1 MASEAKKKR
10 AGRPPQNAAPEKTE
24 KPVKTDKSGAPK
36 NDSNQFWSIILFAFG
51 ILIALMTLVK
61 GSAGWLG
68 IHNFLL
74 GMFGAAVFFVP
85 VILIY
90 TSVQIGME
98 KSQRNVA
105 GRAVWGVA
113 MTFLASAALQIFIV
127 GKIPGHNF
135 LAHFGALYE
144 DGVELHGGG
153 VASIIIAGPL
163 LAAFGGLGARIIAVI
178 LFFVFGML
186 LSGLGLIDFLKLLT
200 RPFTFAAECLEGF
213 VNILTGKE
221 FDEAFEDE
229 YEEDEYE
236 EEYEPAERFQ
246 PEPPEP
252 SPIPDELAIYQS
264 YEDIEAINMVNSKR
278 LPEPQP
284 KIHNSQ
290 ALTDDGMIDGFLMD
304 VPLPADG
311 EVNDL
316 PAGEGIVGSYTG
328 QTVLTSSDEQL
339 EKLIS
344 KAANNNYNDG
354 EIIDIEPSDIETEE
368 QQQEFA
374 LEPLYI
380 LPPIDLLSLPKNSS
394 NSADAAREMREKADT
409 IVNTLRSFGVEVRI
423 RDIFRGPSITRYEV
437 QPGTGVKIAKI
448 KSLDADIALSLA
460 ASGVRISP
468 VPGKPVVGIEVP
480 NGQRDTV
487 SLREILASSDFQN
500 ASSKL
505 TFAVGKDIAGNCV
518 LGDISKMPH
527 VIIAGTTGSGKSVCT
542 RSIIMSILFNAKPSE
557 VKLILIDPKM
567 VEFKVF
573 DGIPHLLTPIII
585 EAKKAPGAL
594 NWAVQ
599 EMLKR
604 YKMFAESGANDLKS
618 YNEYAEANDLDHV
631 PQIVIFIDELADM
644 MLVAKNEVEDSIQ
657 RLAQMGRAAGMHLV
671 VATQRPT
678 TDVITGT
685 IKANIPSRI
694 ALSVMSGTDSRTII
708 DDGGADKLL
717 GNGDM
722 LYKPIGVNDPM
733 RVQGCFASNSE
744 IQATIEYIKAQGE
757 AEYDHSVTEAV
768 ESYVPQT
775 KGGDKSDGGD
785 SNISGEDEEILF
797 RAMEIAV
804 MNGQVSTTMLQKKLK
819 LGYAKASRFIDELEE
834 RGVIGPSE
842 GSKPRKVYMSR
853 MQFDEMK
860 LRRMQDID

>member
-1 MASEAKKKR
+1 MAADAKKKNPS
-10 AGRPPQNAAPEKTE
+10 RPQKAAPPEKKE
-24 KPVKTDKSGAPK
+24 KSGAPK
-36 NDSNQFWSIILFAFG
+36 NDSNQFWSIILFAAG
-51 ILIALMTLVK
+51 ILVALMTLIK

-113 MTFLASAALQIFIV
+113 MTFLASAALQIFFV
-127 GKIPGHNF
+127 GKIPGHRF
-135 LAHFGALYE
+135 FAHFSALYE
-144 DGVELHGGG
+144 DGIELHGGG

-163 LAAFGGLGARIIAVI
+163 LTAFGSLGARIIAVI

-186 LSGLGLIDFLKLLT
+186 LSGLGLIEFLKLLT
-200 RPFTFAAECLEGF
+200 RPFTFIGDCFQGLYY
-213 VNILTGKE
+213 ILTGGE
-221 FDEAFEDE
+221 FDDAFDDE
-229 YEEDEYE
+229 EEEEDED
-236 EEYEPAERFQ
+236 EEYDDEEDDLTVPAADRKQF
-246 PEPPEP
+246 
-252 SPIPDELAIYQS
+252 DEDL
-264 YEDIEAINMVNSKR
+264 EAIELINRKNSA
-278 LPEPQP
+278 PQEPVR
-284 KIHNSQ
+284 ISM
-290 ALTDDGMIDGFLMD
+290 GGSVVDGFFMD
-304 VPLPADG
+304 VPIPS
-311 EVNDL
+311 EN
-316 PAGEGIVGSYTG
+316 G
-328 QTVLTSSDEQL
+328 QKAPVLTDETVSESKALTASDQRL
-339 EKLIS
+339 EELIS
-344 KAANNNYNDG
+344 KAANKPADDPD
-354 EIIDIEPSDIETEE
+354 IIDIDPDTLEP
-368 QQQEFA
+368 QQEEIV

-380 LPPIDLLSLPKNSS
+380 LPPLDLLSLPKNAS
-394 NSADAAREMREKADT
+394 NTADAAREMREKADT
-409 IVNTLRSFGVEVRI
+409 IVNTFRSFGVEVRI
-423 RDIFRGPSITRYEV
+423 HDIFRGPSITRYEV
-437 QPGTGVKIAKI
+437 QPGTGVKISKI

-480 NGQRDTV
+480 NGHRDMV
-487 SLREILASSDFQN
+487 SLREILSSNEFQN

-505 TFAVGKDIAGNCV
+505 TFAVGKDIAGNCI

-542 RSIIMSILFNAKPSE
+542 RSIIMSILFNAKPTE

-618 YNEYAEANDLDHV
+618 YNEYASANGLDYV

-694 ALSVMSGTDSRTII
+694 ALSVMSATDSRTII

-744 IQATIEYIKAQGE
+744 IQSTIEYIKAQGE

-768 ESYVPQT
+768 ESYEPQS
-775 KGGDKSDGGD
+775 KGGDKSDGGGGD
-785 SNISGEDEEILF
+785 LSSDDEDILF
-797 RAMEIAV
+797 RAMEVAV

>member
-1 MASEAKKKR
+1 MAADAKKKR
-10 AGRPPQNAAPEKTE
+10 AGRPPKNAAPEKPE
-24 KPVKTDKSGAPK
+24 KSVKLDKSGAPK

-105 GRAVWGVA
+105 GRAIWGIA
-113 MTFLASAALQIFIV
+113 MTFLASAAFQIFIV
-127 GKIPGHNF
+127 GKIPGHRF

-153 VASIIIAGPL
+153 VASIVIAGPL

-200 RPFTFAAECLEGF
+200 RPFTFASDCLEGF

-221 FDEAFEDE
+221 FDEAFEDD
-229 YEEDEYE
+229 YDDEEDYLPE
-236 EEYEPAERFQ
+236 EEYAPIPPMPA
-246 PEPPEP
+246 
-252 SPIPDELAIYQS
+252 PIPDEIAEMQS
-264 YEDIEAINMVNSKR
+264 YEDMEAINMVNHKTI
-278 LPEPQP
+278 PEPP
-284 KIHNSQ
+284 PVIHNSQ
-290 ALTDDGMIDGFLMD
+290 PMIDGGMVDGFLMD

-311 EVNDL
+311 EGDEL
-316 PAGEGIVGSYTG
+316 PAGKGIVGSYTG
-328 QTVLTSSDEQL
+328 QTILTSSDEQL
-339 EKLIS
+339 EELIS
-344 KAANNNYNDG
+344 KAANKNYDDENG
-354 EIIDIEPSDIETEE
+354 EIIDIDPDTLEAEGE
-368 QQQEFA
+368 QQEFV

-380 LPPIDLLSLPKNSS
+380 LPPLDLLSLPRNSS
-394 NSADAAREMREKADT
+394 NSTDAAREMREKADT

-460 ASGVRISP
+460 ASGVRIAP

-480 NGQRDTV
+480 NGHRDTV
-487 SLREILASSDFQN
+487 SLREILSCSDFQN
-500 ASSKL
+500 ASGKL

-599 EMLKR
+599 EMLRR

-618 YNEYAEANDLDHV
+618 YNEYAEENNLDHV

-694 ALSVMSGTDSRTII
+694 ALSVMSATDSRTII

-785 SNISGEDEEILF
+785 SNISDEDEEILF

>member
-1 MASEAKKKR
+1 MAEAKKR
-10 AGRPPQNAAPEKTE
+10 GAARPQKADPASPKEKG
-24 KPVKTDKSGAPK
+24 KGNSAPK
-36 NDSNQFWSIILFAFG
+36 NDQNQFWSIILFALG
-51 ILIALMTLVK
+51 TLVALMTLIK
-61 GSAGWLG
+61 GSAGWRG
-68 IHNFLL
+68 IHNVLL

-90 TSVQIGME
+90 TSIQIGME
-98 KSQRNVA
+98 KSQKNVA

-113 MTFLASAALQIFIV
+113 MTFLASAALQIFLIGEV
-127 GKIPGHNF
+127 PGDSF
-135 LAHFGALYE
+135 FKKLSGLYR
-144 DGVELHGGG
+144 DGMDLHGGG
-153 VASIIIAGPL
+153 VASGIFAWPL
-163 LAAFGGLGARIIAVI
+163 IAAFGGLGAKIITVI
-178 LFFVFGML
+178 LFFVFALL
-186 LSGLGLIDFLKLLT
+186 LSGLGLIDFLKLLC
-200 RPFTFAAECLEGF
+200 RPFGF
-213 VNILTGKE
+213 MKGFFNGIQDLLLGGYY
-221 FDEAFEDE
+221 DDE
-229 YEEDEYE
+229 YED
-236 EEYEPAERFQ
+236 
-246 PEPPEP
+246 
-252 SPIPDELAIYQS
+252 
-264 YEDIEAINMVNSKR
+264 DIDDDGEKKSFDKDLEAIELVNSRK
-278 LPEPQP
+278 PKKVEPVTQIE
-284 KIHNSQ
+284 KASGV
-290 ALTDDGMIDGFLMD
+290 TSDGFLFD
-304 VPLPADG
+304 VPIPTNDVVIHNTEPPAQVSTATAVLPVAQALEAVKAAGQPDAD
-311 EVNDL
+311 
-316 PAGEGIVGSYTG
+316 
-328 QTVLTSSDEQL
+328 L
-339 EKLIS
+339 ERLIS
-344 KAANNNYNDG
+344 KAAEKKEDAPDKD
-354 EIIDIEPSDIETEE
+354 EIGSDDT
-368 QQQEFA
+368 QQEIVI
-374 LEPLYI
+374 EPLYI
-380 LPPIDLLSLPKNSS
+380 LPPIELLKLPQNRS
-394 NSADAAREMREKADT
+394 NSADAAIEMREKADT
-409 IVNTLRSFGVEVRI
+409 IVNTLRSFGVEVKI

-437 QPGTGVKIAKI
+437 QPGSGVKISRI
-448 KSLDADIALSLA
+448 KNLDADIALNLA
-460 ASGVRISP
+460 EDGVRIAP
-468 VPGKPVVGIEVP
+468 VKGKPVVGIEVP
-480 NGQRDTV
+480 NGHRDTV
-487 SLREILASSDFQN
+487 SLREILSSNEFRN
-500 ASSKL
+500 AKSKL
-505 TFAVGKDIAGNCV
+505 TFAVGKDIAGNCI

-542 RSIIMSILFNAKPSE
+542 RSIIMSILFNAKPDE

-594 NWAVQ
+594 NWAVN
-599 EMLKR
+599 EMMKR
-604 YKMFAESGANDLKS
+604 YRMLSDTGTNDLRS
-618 YNEYAEANDLDHV
+618 YNEYAEANELDKM

-694 ALSVMSGTDSRTII
+694 ALSVSTAIDSRTII

-722 LYKPIGVNDPM
+722 LYKPIGVNDPL
-733 RVQGCFASNSE
+733 RVQGCFASNAE

-775 KGGDKSDGGD
+775 KGGGSSDTGD
-785 SNISGEDEEILF
+785 SNISDEDEDILF
-797 RAMEIAV
+797 RAMEVAV